1 MEGNSKPSQA
11 TGRVAVFPS
20 KAIKP
25 TPSFVFTV
33 PPGWVLDEA
42 PDALT
47 VVRPREPEGDFWV
60 NVIVSSDRVPRAL
73 DFEQAARTTFAR
85 IKKASPDVEIK
96 LEKMARFGPLV
107 TYLRGIEVS
116 SPKSQRR
123 LAQVHALFF
132 APVAGEG
139 KTVDMFQVVATC
151 PADSAERYGARFI
164 ELIGS
169 FRFV

>member
-1 MEGNSKPSQA
+1 MEGATKPSQV

-20 KAIKP
+20 KAIKA
-25 TPSFVFTV
+25 TPGFVVTV

-42 PDALT
+42 PYALT

-60 NVIVSSDRVPRAL
+60 NVMVTTDRVPRAV
-73 DFEQAARTTFAR
+73 DFEQAARITFGR
-85 IKKASPDVEIK
+85 IKRACPDAEIK
-96 LEKMARFGPLV
+96 LEKMARFGSLI
-107 TYLRGIEVS
+107 TYLRGIEVT

-132 APVAGEG
+132 APVEGEG

-151 PADSAERYGARFI
+151 PAESAGRYGARFI